1 MLLAGA
7 GAIAKAWLGALA
19 MIAAQ
24 GTALAALA
32 LVLSRA
38 GKLRPSWSAALWLV
52 VVVKFAL
59 PWSPALP
66 WSLADLVAALT
77 AHRGAGASATVA
89 TQAVVATPH
98 AGASLAW
105 LVLGVAWLAGATTI
119 LVRSITRYRRA
130 VRAAGAATPA
140 PAEARRVLR
149 ELATRVGVREPALRV
164 RVDASPHVI
173 GLVRATIVIPPELVA
188 EPALL
193 RAALLHELAHVR
205 RRDGVARAV
214 QVWANALLFFW
225 PVVRLAARRLDL
237 SRESA
242 CDAWALEAGELAR
255 PAYAR
260 LLVRM
265 AELRSHALALA
276 APHALDARIAAVLG
290 PPSHARLG
298 RVQRIALV
306 AWGIL
311 ALGGARSASAH
322 GDRPSCKYTPELAV
336 ALLALHPEA
345 DLDGDGV
352 LSRDEACELQASM
365 RRRADELTSQLDPA
379 DQAELETF
387 LAEPLCCNCDQP
399 EANSRPASCPE
410 IGVSR

>member
-1 MLLAGA
+1 MIIEA

-24 GTALAALA
+24 GTALAIVA

-38 GKLRPSWSAALWLV
+38 GKLRPSWQAALWLV
-52 VVVKFAL
+52 VIVKFAL
-59 PWSPALP
+59 PWTPALP
-66 WSLADLVAALT
+66 WSLADLFAALT
-77 AHRGAGASATVA
+77 AHHGAGASVA
-89 TQAVVATPH
+89 VAAAQAPDAVLHV
-98 AGASLAW
+98 GASLAW
-105 LVLGVAWLAGATTI
+105 LALGIAWLAIASTI
-119 LVRSITRYRRA
+119 IARSIDRYRRA
-130 VRAAGAATPA
+130 VRTAGAATPA
-140 PAEARRVLR
+140 PAEARQLLR
-149 ELATRVGVREPALRV
+149 ELAARVGVRAPQLHVAA
-164 RVDASPHVI
+164 DASPHVV
-173 GLVRATIVIPPELVA
+173 GLWRATIVVPPALLDD
-188 EPALL
+188 PALL

-205 RRDGVARAV
+205 RRDGIARAA
-214 QVWANALLFFW
+214 QVWAGALLFFW

-237 SRESA
+237 ARESA

-322 GDRPSCKYTPELAV
+322 GDRPSCRYTPELAQS
-336 ALLALHPEA
+336 LLAAHPEA

-352 LSRDEACELQASM
+352 LSRDEACELQAAM